1 MAKIKI
7 QRSNRQIAQFQ
18 NTPVGAA
25 ALPTLQIGA
34 MVEQGFNALTKP
46 ILNAAKLTKKQE
58 DKNSLRK
65 LKLETYP
72 KISAALG
79 KYNNETDISKLTNF
93 IKDLDTKNFENLLKD
108 QNKEVKEAFNNY
120 LADTVDKNYDN
131 LYSKIISNHTEQS
144 YANDLDDIMSF
155 DKMEASD
162 DIKTRLYGAGQK
174 SLFFNDPSNKE
185 RYGTEKWNK
194 LKEDSKKRTLTFQL
208 AFRTKNDPFS
218 VYELGSELEE
228 LVGTEEAKVVRA
240 NAANAI
246 VSKYVDERN
255 FDEIKEKA
263 DTKAKVSNFAYML
276 NNNQNFTVDDIND
289 MFKSDQ
295 INSAQRNALYRV
307 KLGIIEPSDE
317 NILTL
322 INGAIHSAEG
332 IEDLDAIESAV
343 LTSSELAD
351 KLGIKDLEKF
361 IQIFDKYK
369 SDRPGF
375 IEYKKTRKLLSDDLR
390 KVEEGEKTFFN
401 VGPNLSIQRTE
412 ERVEILGLDYY
423 DQLIREGYSAED
435 AYVEVSERYLDTN
448 NLPDIYNLVVT
459 KSIKLDPPSN
469 DEIENGKV
477 TAESYFKK
485 YRDLAA
491 QSFNQTKD
499 LKTYTEDMDAL
510 DVIEDMFYVRKQKF
524 EAPGND
530 GVTSAFAET
539 NPSKNSGKPQ
549 PKNPKGGV

>member
-7 QRSNRQIAQFQ
+7 ERSNRSVTPFE
-18 NTPVGAA
+18 NTPSSAA
-25 ALPTLQIGA
+25 ALPVFQIGA

-46 ILNAAKLTKKQE
+46 IVDAAKLTKKQE
-58 DKNSLRK
+58 DKNTLRK

-72 KISAALG
+72 KISEALG
-79 KYNNETDISKLTNF
+79 KYNNETNIGNLTNF
-93 IKDLDTKNFENLLKD
+93 IKDLDPKNFENLIKD
-108 QNKEVKEAFNNY
+108 QNKDVKQAFNNY

-144 YANDLDDIMSF
+144 YANDLDDIMSW

-174 SLFFNDPSNKE
+174 SIFLNDPSNKA

-194 LKEDSKKRTLTFQL
+194 LQEDSKKRTLTFQL
-208 AFRTKNDPFS
+208 AFRTKNDPFG

-228 LVGTEEAKVVRA
+228 LVGTEEAKIVRA

-246 VSKYVDERN
+246 VSNYVDERN

-263 DTKAKVSNFAYML
+263 DTKAKLSNFSYML
-276 NNNQNFTVDDIND
+276 NNNQTFSVDDIND

-307 KLGIIEPSDE
+307 KLGEIEPSDE

-322 INGAIHSAEG
+322 INGAMHSAE

-343 LTSSELAD
+343 LTSPELAD

-361 IQIFDKYK
+361 ISIFDKYK

-375 IEYKKTRKLLSDDLR
+375 INYKKNRKLLADDLR
-390 KVEEGEKTFFN
+390 KVEEGQKAMFQI
-401 VGPNLSIQRTE
+401 GPNLSIQQTQKRT
-412 ERVEILGLDYY
+412 EILGLDYY
-423 DQLIREGYSAED
+423 DNLIKNGYSAED
-435 AYVEVSERYLDTN
+435 AYVEVAEKYLDTN
-448 NLPDIYNLVVT
+448 NLPDIYNIALT
-459 KSIKLDPPSN
+459 KSIKLDPPTN
-469 DEIENGKV
+469 DELKAGKL
-477 TAESYFKK
+477 TGEIYFKK
-485 YRDLAA
+485 YRDEAA
-491 QSFNQTKD
+491 KVFDQTKD

-510 DVIEDMFYVRKQKF
+510 DVIEDMFYVRKQQF

-530 GVTSAFAET
+530 GVADAFAET
-539 NPSKNSGKPQ
+539 NPSDKSTKTEVKKV
-549 PKNPKGGV
+549 PKRN

>member
-7 QRSNRQIAQFQ
+7 ERSNRQIAQLQ
-18 NTPVGAA
+18 NIPVGAA

-46 ILNAAKLTKKQE
+46 ILDAAKLTKKQE

-72 KISAALG
+72 KISEALG
-79 KYNNETDISKLTNF
+79 KYNNETKIENLTTF
-93 IKDLDTKNFENLLKD
+93 IKDLDPKNFENLIKD
-108 QNKEVKEAFNNY
+108 QNKDVKQAFNNY

-144 YANDLDDIMSF
+144 YANDLDDVMSF

-174 SLFFNDPSNKE
+174 SLFFNDPSNE
-185 RYGTEKWNK
+185 ARYGAKAWKK

-208 AFRTKNDPFS
+208 AFRTKNDPFG

-228 LVGTEEAKVVRA
+228 LVGTEEAKIVRS

-246 VSKYVDERN
+246 VSNYVDERN

-263 DTKAKVSNFAYML
+263 DTRAKVSNFAYML
-276 NNNQNFTVDDIND
+276 NNNQTFTVDDIND

-295 INSAQRNALYRV
+295 INSSQRNALYRV
-307 KLGIIEPSDE
+307 KLGEVKPSDE

-343 LTSSELAD
+343 LTSPELAD

-361 IQIFDKYK
+361 IQVFDKYK

-375 IEYKKTRKLLSDDLR
+375 INYKKNRKLLADDLR
-390 KVEEGEKTFFN
+390 KVEEGQKAMLQI
-401 VGPNLSIQRTE
+401 GPNLSIQQTEKRT
-412 ERVEILGLDYY
+412 EILGLDYY
-423 DQLIREGYSAED
+423 DTLIKNGYSAED
-435 AYVEVSERYLDTN
+435 AYVEVAEKYLDTN
-448 NLPDIYNLVVT
+448 NLPDIYSIAVT
-459 KSIKLDPPSN
+459 KSVKLDPPTN
-469 DEIENGKV
+469 DELKAGKL
-477 TAESYFKK
+477 TGQSYFKK
-485 YRDLAA
+485 YRDEAA
-491 QSFNQTKD
+491 NVFNQTKD

-510 DVIEDMFYVRKQKF
+510 DVIEDMFYVRKQQF
-524 EAPGND
+524 EGLGND
-530 GVTSAFAET
+530 GVASAFAET
-539 NPSKNSGKPQ
+539 NPSVTANKIKVETPPGE
-549 PKNPKGGV
+549 

>member
-7 QRSNRQIAQFQ
+7 ERSNRQIAQLQ
-18 NTPVGAA
+18 NIPVGAA

-46 ILNAAKLTKKQE
+46 ILDAAKLTKKQE

-65 LKLETYP
+65 LKLETYS
-72 KISAALG
+72 KISEALG
-79 KYNNETDISKLTNF
+79 KYNNETKIENLTTF
-93 IKDLDTKNFENLLKD
+93 IKDLDPKNFENLIKD
-108 QNKEVKEAFNNY
+108 QNKDVKQAFNNY

-144 YANDLDDIMSF
+144 YANDLDDVMSF

-174 SLFFNDPSNKE
+174 SLFFNDPSNE
-185 RYGTEKWNK
+185 ARYGAKAWKK

-208 AFRTKNDPFS
+208 AFRTKNDPFG

-228 LVGTEEAKVVRA
+228 LVGTEEAKIVRS

-246 VSKYVDERN
+246 VSNYVDERN

-263 DTKAKVSNFAYML
+263 DTRAKVSNFAYML
-276 NNNQNFTVDDIND
+276 NNNQTFTVDDIND

-295 INSAQRNALYRV
+295 LNSSQRNALYRV
-307 KLGIIEPSDE
+307 KLGEIEPSDE

-343 LTSSELAD
+343 LTSPELAD

-361 IQIFDKYK
+361 IQVFDKYK

-375 IEYKKTRKLLSDDLR
+375 INYKKNRKLLADDLR
-390 KVEEGEKTFFN
+390 KVEEGQKAMLQI
-401 VGPNLSIQRTE
+401 GPNLSIQQTEKRT
-412 ERVEILGLDYY
+412 EILGLDYY
-423 DQLIREGYSAED
+423 DTLIKNGYSAED
-435 AYVEVSERYLDTN
+435 AYVEVAEKYLDTN
-448 NLPDIYNLVVT
+448 NLPDIYSIAVT
-459 KSIKLDPPSN
+459 KSVKLDPPTN
-469 DEIENGKV
+469 DELKAGKL
-477 TAESYFKK
+477 TGQSYFKK
-485 YRDLAA
+485 YRDEAA
-491 QSFNQTKD
+491 NVFNQTKD

-510 DVIEDMFYVRKQKF
+510 DVIEDMFYVRKQQF
-524 EAPGND
+524 EGLGND
-530 GVTSAFAET
+530 GVASAFAET
-539 NPSKNSGKPQ
+539 NPSVTANKIKVETPPGE
-549 PKNPKGGV
+549 

>member
-7 QRSNRQIAQFQ
+7 QRSNRQIAQLQ

-46 ILNAAKLTKKQE
+46 ILDAAKLTKKQE

-72 KISAALG
+72 KISEALG

-144 YANDLDDIMSF
+144 YANDLDDVMSF

-174 SLFFNDPSNKE
+174 SLFFNDPSNE
-185 RYGTEKWNK
+185 ARYSAKAWKK

-228 LVGTEEAKVVRA
+228 LVGTEEAKIVRS

-246 VSKYVDERN
+246 VSNYVDERN

-263 DTKAKVSNFAYML
+263 DTKAKLSNFSYML
-276 NNNQNFTVDDIND
+276 NNNQTFTVDDIND

-322 INGAIHSAEG
+322 INGAMHSAE

-343 LTSSELAD
+343 LTSPELAD

-375 IEYKKTRKLLSDDLR
+375 INYKKNRKLLADDLR
-390 KVEEGEKTFFN
+390 KVEEGQKAMFQI
-401 VGPNLSIQRTE
+401 GPNLSIQQTEKRT
-412 ERVEILGLDYY
+412 EILGLDYY
-423 DQLIREGYSAED
+423 DTLIKNGYSAED
-435 AYVEVSERYLDTN
+435 AYVEVAEKYLDTN
-448 NLPDIYNLVVT
+448 NLPDIYNIAIT
-459 KSIKLDPPSN
+459 KSIKLDPPTN
-469 DEIENGKV
+469 DELKAGKV

-485 YRDLAA
+485 YRDEAA
-491 QSFNQTKD
+491 NVFNQTKD

-510 DVIEDMFYVRKQKF
+510 DVIEDMFYVRKQQF

-530 GVTSAFAET
+530 GVASAFAET
-539 NPSKNSGKPQ
+539 NPSDNSAKGNPKKPQ
-549 PKNPKGGV
+549 KGL

>member
-7 QRSNRQIAQFQ
+7 QRSNRQIAQLQ

-46 ILNAAKLTKKQE
+46 ILDAAKLTKKQE

-72 KISAALG
+72 KISEALG

-144 YANDLDDIMSF
+144 YANDLDDVMSF

-174 SLFFNDPSNKE
+174 SLFFNDPSNE
-185 RYGTEKWNK
+185 ARYGAKAWKK

-228 LVGTEEAKVVRA
+228 LVGTEEAKIVRS

-246 VSKYVDERN
+246 VSNYVDERN

-263 DTKAKVSNFAYML
+263 DTKAKLSNFSYML
-276 NNNQNFTVDDIND
+276 NNNQTFTVDDIND

-322 INGAIHSAEG
+322 INGAMHSAE

-343 LTSSELAD
+343 LTSPELAD

-375 IEYKKTRKLLSDDLR
+375 INYKKNRKLLADDLR
-390 KVEEGEKTFFN
+390 KVEEGQKAMFQI
-401 VGPNLSIQRTE
+401 GPNLSIQQTEKRT
-412 ERVEILGLDYY
+412 EILGLDYY
-423 DQLIREGYSAED
+423 DTLIKNGYSAED
-435 AYVEVSERYLDTN
+435 AYVEVAEKYLDTN
-448 NLPDIYNLVVT
+448 NLPDIYNIAIT
-459 KSIKLDPPSN
+459 KSIKLDPPTN
-469 DEIENGKV
+469 DELKAGKV

-485 YRDLAA
+485 YRDEAA
-491 QSFNQTKD
+491 NVFNQTKD

-510 DVIEDMFYVRKQKF
+510 DVIEDMFYVRKQQF

-530 GVTSAFAET
+530 GVASAFAET
-539 NPSKNSGKPQ
+539 NPSDNSAKGNPKKPQ
-549 PKNPKGGV
+549 KGL

>member
-7 QRSNRQIAQFQ
+7 QRSNRSVTPFE
-18 NTPVGAA
+18 NTPSSAA
-25 ALPTLQIGA
+25 ALPVFQIGA

-46 ILNAAKLTKKQE
+46 IVDAARLTKKQE
-58 DKNSLRK
+58 DKNTLRK

-72 KISAALG
+72 KISEALG
-79 KYNNETDISKLTNF
+79 KYNNETNIGNLTNF
-93 IKDLDTKNFENLLKD
+93 IKDLDPKKFADLIKD
-108 QNKEVKEAFNNY
+108 QNKDVKQAFNNY

-144 YANDLDDIMSF
+144 YANDLDDIMTW

-174 SLFFNDPSNKE
+174 SIYFNDPSNKA
-185 RYGTEKWNK
+185 RYGDKAWNK
-194 LKEDSKKRTLTFQL
+194 QKEDSKKRTLTFQL
-208 AFRTKNDPFS
+208 AFRTKNDPFG

-228 LVGTEEAKVVRA
+228 LVGTEEAKIVRA

-246 VSKYVDERN
+246 VSNYVDERN

-276 NNNQNFTVDDIND
+276 NNNQTFTVDDIND

-307 KLGIIEPSDE
+307 KLGEIEPSDE

-322 INGAIHSAEG
+322 INGAIHSAE

-343 LTSSELAD
+343 LTSPELAD

-369 SDRPGF
+369 TDRPGF
-375 IEYKKTRKLLSDDLR
+375 INYKKNRKLLSDDLR
-390 KVEEGEKTFFN
+390 KVEEANRGMVFN
-401 VGPNLSIQRTE
+401 VGGLKIKRSEQRT
-412 ERVEILGLDYY
+412 EILGLDYY

-435 AYVEVSERYLDTN
+435 AYVEVSERYLDTD
-448 NLPDIYNLVVT
+448 NLPDIYNLAVT

-477 TAESYFKK
+477 TAESYFKN
-485 YRDLAA
+485 YRDEAA
-491 QSFNQTKD
+491 KVFDQTKD

-510 DVIEDMFYVRKQKF
+510 DSIEDMFYVRKQKF
-524 EAPGND
+524 EGGGND
-530 GVTSAFAET
+530 GIKNAFAET
-539 NPSKNSGKPQ
+539 NASDGSNKVL
-549 PKNPKGGV
+549 PKKVPKRN

>member
-144 YANDLDDIMSF
+144 YANDLDDVMSF

-174 SLFFNDPSNKE
+174 SLFFNDPSNE
-185 RYGTEKWNK
+185 ARYGAKAWKK

-228 LVGTEEAKVVRA
+228 LVGTEEAKIVRS

-246 VSKYVDERN
+246 VSNYVDERN

-263 DTKAKVSNFAYML
+263 DTKAKLSNFSYML
-276 NNNQNFTVDDIND
+276 NNNQTFTVDDIND

-322 INGAIHSAEG
+322 INGAMHSAE

-343 LTSSELAD
+343 LTSPELAD

-375 IEYKKTRKLLSDDLR
+375 INYKKNRKLLADDLR
-390 KVEEGEKTFFN
+390 KVEEGQKAMFQI
-401 VGPNLSIQRTE
+401 GPNLSIQQTEKRT
-412 ERVEILGLDYY
+412 EILGLDYY
-423 DQLIREGYSAED
+423 DTLIKNGYSAED
-435 AYVEVSERYLDTN
+435 AYVEVAEKYLDTN
-448 NLPDIYNLVVT
+448 NLPDIYNIAIT
-459 KSIKLDPPSN
+459 KSIKLDPPTN
-469 DEIENGKV
+469 DELKAGKV

-485 YRDLAA
+485 YRDEAA
-491 QSFNQTKD
+491 NVFNQTKD

-510 DVIEDMFYVRKQKF
+510 DVIEDMFYVRKQQF

-530 GVTSAFAET
+530 GVASAFAET
-539 NPSKNSGKPQ
+539 NPSDNSAKGNPKKPQ
-549 PKNPKGGV
+549 KGL

>member
-7 QRSNRQIAQFQ
+7 ERSNRQIAQLQ
-18 NTPVGAA
+18 NIPVGAA

-46 ILNAAKLTKKQE
+46 ILDAAKLTKKQE

-72 KISAALG
+72 KISEALG
-79 KYNNETDISKLTNF
+79 KYNNETKIENLTTF
-93 IKDLDTKNFENLLKD
+93 IKDLDPKNFENLIKD
-108 QNKEVKEAFNNY
+108 QNKDVKQAFNNY

-144 YANDLDDIMSF
+144 YANDLDDVMSF

-174 SLFFNDPSNKE
+174 SLFFNDPSNE
-185 RYGTEKWNK
+185 ARYGAKAWKK

-208 AFRTKNDPFS
+208 AFRTKNDPFG

-228 LVGTEEAKVVRA
+228 LVGTEEAKIVRS

-246 VSKYVDERN
+246 VSNYVDERN

-263 DTKAKVSNFAYML
+263 DTRAKVSNFAYML
-276 NNNQNFTVDDIND
+276 NNNQTFTVDDIND

-295 INSAQRNALYRV
+295 INSSQRNALYRV
-307 KLGIIEPSDE
+307 KLGEVKPSDE

-343 LTSSELAD
+343 LTSPELAD

-361 IQIFDKYK
+361 IQVFDKYK

-375 IEYKKTRKLLSDDLR
+375 INYKKNRKLLADDLR
-390 KVEEGEKTFFN
+390 KVEEGQKAMFQI
-401 VGPNLSIQRTE
+401 GPNLSIQQTEKRT
-412 ERVEILGLDYY
+412 EILGLDYY
-423 DQLIREGYSAED
+423 DTLIKNGYSAED
-435 AYVEVSERYLDTN
+435 AYVEVAEKYLDTN
-448 NLPDIYNLVVT
+448 NLPDIYSIAVT
-459 KSIKLDPPSN
+459 KSVKLDPPTN
-469 DEIENGKV
+469 DELKAGKL
-477 TAESYFKK
+477 TGQSYFKK
-485 YRDLAA
+485 YRDEAA
-491 QSFNQTKD
+491 NVFNQTKD

-510 DVIEDMFYVRKQKF
+510 DVIEDMFYVRKQQF
-524 EAPGND
+524 EGLGND
-530 GVTSAFAET
+530 GVASAFAET
-539 NPSKNSGKPQ
+539 NPSVTANKIKVETPPGE
-549 PKNPKGGV
+549 

>member
-7 QRSNRQIAQFQ
+7 QRSNRQIAQLQ

-46 ILNAAKLTKKQE
+46 ILDAAKLTKKQE

-72 KISAALG
+72 KISEALG

-108 QNKEVKEAFNNY
+108 QNKDVKQAFNNY

-144 YANDLDDIMSF
+144 YANDLDDVMSF

-174 SLFFNDPSNKE
+174 SLFFNDPSNE
-185 RYGTEKWNK
+185 ARYGAKAWKK

-228 LVGTEEAKVVRA
+228 LVGTEEAKIVRS

-246 VSKYVDERN
+246 VSNYVDERN

-263 DTKAKVSNFAYML
+263 DTKAKLSNFSYML
-276 NNNQNFTVDDIND
+276 NNNQTFTVDDIND

-322 INGAIHSAEG
+322 INGAMHSAE

-343 LTSSELAD
+343 LTSPELAD

-375 IEYKKTRKLLSDDLR
+375 INYKKNRKLLADDLR
-390 KVEEGEKTFFN
+390 KVEEGQKAMFQI
-401 VGPNLSIQRTE
+401 GPNLSIQQTEKRT
-412 ERVEILGLDYY
+412 EILGLDYY
-423 DQLIREGYSAED
+423 DTLIKNGYSAED
-435 AYVEVSERYLDTN
+435 AYVEVAEKYLDTN
-448 NLPDIYNLVVT
+448 NLPDIYNIAIT
-459 KSIKLDPPSN
+459 KSIKLDPPTN
-469 DEIENGKV
+469 DELKAGKV

-485 YRDLAA
+485 YRDEAA
-491 QSFNQTKD
+491 NVFNQTKD

-510 DVIEDMFYVRKQKF
+510 DVIEDMFYVRKQQF

-530 GVTSAFAET
+530 GVASAFAET
-539 NPSKNSGKPQ
+539 NPSDNSAKGNPKKPQ
-549 PKNPKGGV
+549 KGL

>member
-1 MAKIKI
+1 
-7 QRSNRQIAQFQ
+7 
-18 NTPVGAA
+18 
-25 ALPTLQIGA
+25 
-34 MVEQGFNALTKP
+34 
-46 ILNAAKLTKKQE
+46 
-58 DKNSLRK
+58 
-65 LKLETYP
+65 
-72 KISAALG
+72 
-79 KYNNETDISKLTNF
+79 
-93 IKDLDTKNFENLLKD
+93 
-108 QNKEVKEAFNNY
+108 
-120 LADTVDKNYDN
+120 
-131 LYSKIISNHTEQS
+131 
-144 YANDLDDIMSF
+144 MSF

-276 NNNQNFTVDDIND
+276 NNNQTFTVDDIND

>member
-1 MAKIKI
+1 
-7 QRSNRQIAQFQ
+7 
-18 NTPVGAA
+18 
-25 ALPTLQIGA
+25 
-34 MVEQGFNALTKP
+34 
-46 ILNAAKLTKKQE
+46 
-58 DKNSLRK
+58 
-65 LKLETYP
+65 
-72 KISAALG
+72 
-79 KYNNETDISKLTNF
+79 
-93 IKDLDTKNFENLLKD
+93 
-108 QNKEVKEAFNNY
+108 
-120 LADTVDKNYDN
+120 
-131 LYSKIISNHTEQS
+131 
-144 YANDLDDIMSF
+144 MSF

-174 SLFFNDPSNKE
+174 SLFFNDPSNE
-185 RYGTEKWNK
+185 ARYGAKAWKK

-228 LVGTEEAKVVRA
+228 LVGTEEAKIVRS

-246 VSKYVDERN
+246 VSNYVDERN

-263 DTKAKVSNFAYML
+263 DTKAKLSNFSYML
-276 NNNQNFTVDDIND
+276 NNNQTFTVDDIND

-322 INGAIHSAEG
+322 INGAMHSAE

-343 LTSSELAD
+343 LTSPELAD

-375 IEYKKTRKLLSDDLR
+375 INYKKNRKLLADDLR
-390 KVEEGEKTFFN
+390 KVEEGQKAMFQI
-401 VGPNLSIQRTE
+401 GPNLSIQQTEKRT
-412 ERVEILGLDYY
+412 EILGLDYY
-423 DQLIREGYSAED
+423 DTLIKNGYSAED
-435 AYVEVSERYLDTN
+435 AYVEVAEKYLDTN
-448 NLPDIYNLVVT
+448 NLPDIYNIAIT
-459 KSIKLDPPSN
+459 KSIKLDPPTN
-469 DEIENGKV
+469 DELKAGKV

-485 YRDLAA
+485 YRDEAA
-491 QSFNQTKD
+491 NVFNQTKD

-510 DVIEDMFYVRKQKF
+510 DVIEDMFYVRKQQF

-530 GVTSAFAET
+530 GVASAFAET
-539 NPSKNSGKPQ
+539 NPSDNSAKGNPKKPQ
-549 PKNPKGGV
+549 KGL